1 MLKERKSAK
10 GLKSVA
16 EVLDAVKAEI
26 GVKFKET
33 ASKAYHSI
41 HNINVILPS
50 HIHAFRLNRSVSA
63 MWAAYLITF
72 QQHSA
77 RLHSCARKGTTINY

>member
-1 MLKERKSAK
+1 MVKERKSAK

-50 HIHAFRLNRSVSA
+50 YIPRVLDQI
-63 MWAAYLITF
+63 AA
-72 QQHSA
+72 
-77 RLHSCARKGTTINY
+77 